1 MFKRSMPSFFI
12 IGLSISLLVSSCA
25 NPPPQ
30 TDSHAPTQF
39 YVAIPILASQL
50 LSQVQAKSSLFSG
63 KQNIVID
70 PFVYADSGEVIKAS
84 RNIEQGIIKEA
95 QKNFEKLTVRRMDQQ
110 NINEADYVMLG
121 VILFEPLKGAG
132 GQGRK
137 YYHIA
142 SSVMERKT
150 GTVAAKSEVW
160 VSDSNLDSSSVV
172 ADAPV
177 IPTDPKKLEEL
188 LRWTKLPIDAQ
199 IPKGFSTSLDTKA
212 ILAQAETAAENGNYK
227 DALFLFGKA
236 SQRPEGQILKTYVG
250 LYSANVKLGD
260 LASAGEAFGKLV
272 MVGVRDKNLSVKFL
286 FEVND
291 TAFINQPEKRQE
303 YSMWLQQIGQYFNS
317 SQECL
322 HIIGHSSKT
331 GEEDYNKKLSLARAE
346 KIHQLLGI
354 GSRAKAFGKGYEECV
369 NCLGSDDN
377 KDAVDRRVV
386 FKVVNC
392 SEV

>member
-1 MFKRSMPSFFI
+1 MSKRLI
-12 IGLSISLLVSSCA
+12 TAILGILLLISCA
-25 NPPPQ
+25 SPPPQ
-30 TDSHAPTQF
+30 PAALTPTQF

-50 LSQVQAKSSLFSG
+50 LNQLQAKSGMFDS
-63 KQNIVID
+63 KKIVVID
-70 PFVYADSGEVIKAS
+70 PFVYADSGEVTKAS
-84 RNIEQGIIKEA
+84 RDIEQGIIKEA
-95 QKNFEKLTVRRMDQQ
+95 EKNFANLTVSRMDQE
-110 NINEADYVMLG
+110 NVNTADYVMLG
-121 VILFEPLKGAG
+121 VILFEPLKGESG

-137 YYHIA
+137 FYHIT
-142 SSVMERKT
+142 SSIVERKT

-160 VSDSNLDSSSVV
+160 ISDTNLDSSSVV

-188 LRWTKLPIDAQ
+188 LKWTKLPVDAQ
-199 IPKGFSTSLDTKA
+199 IPPGFSESLDTKA
-212 ILAQAETAAENGNYK
+212 ILAQAETALENGNYK

-250 LYSANVKLGD
+250 LYSANLKLKD
-260 LASAGEAFGKLV
+260 LNSAGEAFGKLV

-286 FEVND
+286 FSVKTTE
-291 TAFINQPEKRQE
+291 FIDQPEKRQE

-317 SQECL
+317 NQECL

-331 GEEDYNKKLSLARAE
+331 GEQDYNKKLSLARAE
-346 KIHQLLGI
+346 KIRQLLKI
-354 GSRAKAFGKGYEECV
+354 GSRAKAVGKGYEECV

-392 SEV
+392 SDV

>member
-30 TDSHAPTQF
+30 PGSHAPTQF

-50 LSQVQAKSSLFSG
+50 LSQIQAKSNLFSG
-63 KQNIVID
+63 KKTIVID

-95 QKNFEKLTVRRMDQQ
+95 EKNFEKLTVSRLNQQ
-110 NINEADYVMLG
+110 NVNEADYVMLG
-121 VILFEPLKGAG
+121 LILFEPLKGAG

-137 YYHIA
+137 YYHVT

-160 VSDSNLDSSSVV
+160 ISDTNLDSSSVV

-199 IPKGFSTSLDTKA
+199 VPQGFSTSLDTKA
-212 ILAQAETAAENGNYK
+212 ILAQAETASENGNYK
-227 DALFLFGKA
+227 DALFLFSKA
-236 SQRPEGQILKTYVG
+236 PK
-250 LYSANVKLGD
+250 
-260 LASAGEAFGKLV
+260 
-272 MVGVRDKNLSVKFL
+272 DKF
-286 FEVND
+286 
-291 TAFINQPEKRQE
+291 
-303 YSMWLQQIGQYFNS
+303 
-317 SQECL
+317 
-322 HIIGHSSKT
+322 
-331 GEEDYNKKLSLARAE
+331 
-346 KIHQLLGI
+346 
-354 GSRAKAFGKGYEECV
+354 
-369 NCLGSDDN
+369 
-377 KDAVDRRVV
+377 
-386 FKVVNC
+386 
-392 SEV
+392 